1 MTNTKQTT
9 NEEEVVEQI
18 ENMQEGTQNE
28 DASRTS
34 ATDASSAS
42 ATDASRASAT
52 DGSTNETVE
61 EGANSIEKELAEIQ
75 DKHIRLHAEFDN
87 FRRRTAK
94 EKIEL
99 MKNGGEKALTE
110 LLPVIDDFERA
121 MQAMETSDDV
131 VALKDGLQLI
141 YTKFQTYLKQNG
153 VQEIEAQAQDF
164 DTDKHEAITKIPA
177 PSKNLK
183 GKVVDVIQK
192 GYQLNDKVIR
202 FAKVVIGE

>member
-9 NEEEVVEQI
+9 N
-18 ENMQEGTQNE
+18 
-28 DASRTS
+28 DASAGS
-34 ATDASSAS
+34 ATEEIIEQTDASTGSVTEENTEDTTGSA
-42 ATDASRASAT
+42 
-52 DGSTNETVE
+52 TVE
-61 EGANSIEKELAEIQ
+61 EEANSIEKELAEMQ

-99 MKNGGEKALTE
+99 MKNGGEKVLTD

-121 MQAMETSDDV
+121 MQAMETSNDV
-131 VALKDGLQLI
+131 VALKEGLQLI
-141 YTKFQTYLKQNG
+141 YTKFQAYLKQNG
-153 VQEIEAQAQDF
+153 VQEIETQAQDF

-177 PSKNLK
+177 PSKDLK
-183 GKVVDVIQK
+183 GKIVDVIQK

>member
-9 NEEEVVEQI
+9 NEEEVVEQT
-18 ENMQEGTQNE
+18 ENMQEETQNE
-28 DASRTS
+28 DVSMDSTS
-34 ATDASSAS
+34 SPTASSATADS
-42 ATDASRASAT
+42 ASK
-52 DGSTNETVE
+52 TVE
-61 EGANSIEKELAEIQ
+61 EEANSIEKDLAEMQ

-99 MKNGGEKALTE
+99 MKHGGEKALTE

-121 MQAMETSDDV
+121 MQAMETSGDV
-131 VALKDGLQLI
+131 AALKDGLQLI
-141 YTKFQTYLKQNG
+141 YTKFQAYLKQNG

-183 GKVVDVIQK
+183 GKIVDVIQK
-192 GYQLNDKVIR
+192 GYQLHDKVIR
-202 FAKVVIGE
+202 FAKVVVGE

>member
-1 MTNTKQTT
+1 MTQNNETIHDEEIVEPTLVENDASTASTSSATETGESQEETI
-9 NEEEVVEQI
+9 EEE
-18 ENMQEGTQNE
+18 
-28 DASRTS
+28 
-34 ATDASSAS
+34 
-42 ATDASRASAT
+42 
-52 DGSTNETVE
+52 
-61 EGANSIEKELAEIQ
+61 ANSIEKELAEMQ

-99 MKNGGEKALTE
+99 MKNGGEKVLAD

-121 MQAMETSDDV
+121 MQAMETSEDV
-131 VALKDGLQLI
+131 AALKDGLHLI
-141 YTKFQTYLKQNG
+141 YTKFQAYLKQNG
-153 VQEIEAQAQDF
+153 VLEIEAQAQDF

-177 PSKNLK
+177 PSKDLK
-183 GKVVDVIQK
+183 GKIVDVIQK